1 MHIQI
6 QKSIKRKKTTRQT
19 MTLRTSSL
27 NKEKKNIAK
36 CFNARKKSTSK
47 DNNEHED
54 DEKKDKKQKKEV
66 ISTGT

>member
-1 MHIQI
+1 
-6 QKSIKRKKTTRQT
+6 

-27 NKEKKNIAK
+27 KKEKKNIAK

-54 DEKKDKKQKKEV
+54 DEKKDKKQKKGSDQYGNLTNEITNV
-66 ISTGT
+66 VSR